1 MLIKQIYEGWKNDLF
16 PAEAMK
22 DVIEQVYQERI
33 AICKSCVAYSTN
45 GDGCAVP
52 FSSPCCN
59 YNVEVVPGVKG
70 CGCPLKKKLK
80 CLSCSCPA
88 NKWQAVISEKQEQ
101 EINGSK
107 I

>member
-1 MLIKQIYEGWKNDLF
+1 
-16 PAEAMK
+16 
-22 DVIEQVYQERI
+22 VI
-33 AICKSCVAYSTN
+33 
-45 GDGCAVP
+45 
-52 FSSPCCN
+52 
-59 YNVEVVPGVKG
+59 PGVEG

-88 NKWQAVISEKQEQ
+88 NKWQAVISEQQEQ